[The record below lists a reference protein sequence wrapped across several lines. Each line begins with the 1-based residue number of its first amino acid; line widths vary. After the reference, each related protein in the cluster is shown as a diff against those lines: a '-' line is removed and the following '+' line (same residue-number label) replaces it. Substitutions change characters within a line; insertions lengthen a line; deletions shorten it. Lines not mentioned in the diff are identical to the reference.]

1 MCLKNIV
8 IYHVLSLIYLL
19 PIWALAQQPI
29 NYKESLNNGLTY
41 DMGKDNVLNILG
53 KPDYIGDNEYWEATG
68 NTYQVWEYTDIGL
81 SLIIETLSDTSLSRI
96 YMMEISQISTL
107 CTSKNVCI
115 NSSKDYV
122 IAQYESFI
130 NKELSN
136 HSMIVIGDEYKGIY
150 FYLQN
155 EKVVK
160 IVLGYVAE

>member
-1 MCLKNIV
+1 MCLNNIV
-8 IYHVLSLIYLL
+8 LNHMLSLLYML
-19 PIWALAQQPI
+19 PVWVLAQQPI
-29 NYKESLNNGLTY
+29 NQNDSLDNGLTY
-41 DMGKDNVLNILG
+41 GMEKNYVLNILG
-53 KPDYIGDNEYWEATG
+53 KPDYIGNNEYWAGTG

-81 SLIIETLSDTSLSRI
+81 SLIIETFSDTSLSRI

-122 IAQYESFI
+122 LAQYKSFI
-130 NKELSN
+130 NKELSTP
-136 HSMIVIGDEYKGIY
+136 SMIVIGDEYKGIY